1 MADLVAELV
10 ERGKSLSPEDRA
22 RVVDLLLETLEDP
35 SDASIAEAWRTELRS
50 RISAYE
56 RGEAVLFDA
65 DEVIAEA
72 ARLTQ

>member
-1 MADLVAELV
+1 MPDPVAELV

-22 RVVDLLLETLEDP
+22 RLVDLLLETLEG
-35 SDASIAEAWRTELRS
+35 ASTPGVEAAWRTELRS

-56 RGEAVLFDA
+56 RGEAVLYDA

-72 ARLTQ
+72 TRLTQ